1 MLDAGTSS
9 WRRVPAFRAAPW
21 RHAPAS
27 CAATWWL
34 DAAAAVAAI
43 NYSCS
48 LCSVQSSLDSHCW
61 SSSIQRYPGFTP
73 RVPAHTNTEVTAHV
87 TLRSQRTHTHTH
99 THTARSQ
106 LTHTQQC
113 HSVHTPRS
121 QHTHTH
127 THTPR
132 SQHTH
137 TPRSQHTHT
146 HTKVTAHTHTHTHT
160 HTHRARSQ
168 HTHTPRAE
176 RTNMGYGNG
185 TSLVVFTLVHQ
196 HCAVRHHDLRWV
208 PTIWHMV
215 RVLYIIR
222 CDVNWRVHVPVP
234 EGVAGWGD
242 ELRGVAE

>member
-127 THTPR
+127 THT
-132 SQHTH
+132 QVTAHA
-137 TPRSQHTHT
+137 
-146 HTKVTAHTHTHTHT
+146 HTKVTAHSHTHQGHSTHTHTHT
-160 HTHRARSQ
+160 HTEQGHSTRTHQGQSAPIWDMAMGQALLCSLWSTSIAQCATMISDGSQ
-168 HTHTPRAE
+168 P
-176 RTNMGYGNG
+176 YGTWCVCC
-185 TSLVVFTLVHQ
+185 TSS
-196 HCAVRHHDLRWV
+196 AV
-208 PTIWHMV
+208 M
-215 RVLYIIR
+215 
-222 CDVNWRVHVPVP
+222 
-234 EGVAGWGD
+234 
-242 ELRGVAE
+242 